1 MQSKYS
7 PDGSLDLSPDL
18 ISFLQSSPSRTDP
31 VYMDEKGASR
41 LTGYSTAY
49 FRKHRLLRS
58 GPPYRKIGR
67 SVRYNVF
74 ELLRW
79 IEGQARYPARSFD
92 SGGVSTG
99 NS

>member
-1 MQSKYS
+1 MKRKCS
-7 PDGSLDLSPDL
+7 PDGSIDLSPDL
-18 ISFLQSSPSRTDP
+18 ISFLQSSQSRTDP
-31 VYMDEKGASR
+31 VYVDEKGASR

-67 SVRYNVF
+67 SVRYNIF

-79 IEGQARYPARSFD
+79 IEGQTRYPATSVQ
-92 SGGVSTG
+92 GGQ
-99 NS
+99 